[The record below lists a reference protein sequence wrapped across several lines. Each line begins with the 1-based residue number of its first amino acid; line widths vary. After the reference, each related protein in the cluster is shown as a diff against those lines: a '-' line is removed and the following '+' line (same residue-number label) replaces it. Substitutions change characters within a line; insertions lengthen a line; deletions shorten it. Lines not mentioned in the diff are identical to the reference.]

1 MRKPL
6 LLCSLLLIVSAVSQG
21 RTREHDYALIL
32 QEQAVARKTSS
43 RAMLRSAAAVSQLAR
58 VEAAQKSVSA
68 ELARRN
74 VRVTGSVQLLLNA
87 VFVRATRQQAEALSG
102 LPGVL
107 RVAYLPPI
115 HMNMNTAVDVVN
127 ATAAWNAAGGVENAG
142 AGVKI
147 AIIDSGIDHTH
158 PAFQD
163 SGLQAPSGFPKGETA
178 YTNGKIIVARSWV
191 SQLPFAD
198 LDPRDSKP
206 DDVTPRDHFGHGT
219 AIAAIAAGVR
229 NTGPAA
235 TITGIAPKA
244 WLGNYKII
252 GSPGVNDTTRA
263 PVLIQALEAAL
274 DDGMD
279 IATLSIGDPAVYGA
293 LQRETFCSD
302 VAGQLG
308 ACDVRAQAVEAAIAS
323 GMTVVVSAGNDGA
336 AGNLAPTLS
345 TINTPGT
352 APSAITV
359 GASTNAHLFYSR
371 VSASGQN
378 FDALFGD
385 GPRPAAPVIAP
396 LRDTGGQYCAL
407 PPAGSLQGAVAL
419 IERGGCS
426 FIDKVL
432 NAQDA
437 GAVGVVIVN
446 TASNTPIDP
455 VGLLSASI
463 PAAMVGN
470 SAGSA
475 LKSLAQAGASVTL
488 DTALHA
494 LPDTADVVAGFS
506 SRGPNINDFA
516 IKPELVAPGTGIYT
530 ATQNLDT
537 NSQIFDPSRYTG
549 VSSSSFAVPMA
560 AGAAALVKQ
569 LNSQFTPAQ
578 VKSALVNTANPNV
591 QDAGG
596 QARVAAVG
604 AGRLDVAAARAANAT
619 VEPATLGFGVI
630 GTGSLP
636 LTATLTVTNTG
647 STATTFAVAVTRRD
661 QDSRV
666 GIAVEPSSLQLA
678 AGASGTVSVRLTG
691 TVPAAG
697 SYEGAVTITG
707 GGTTLRVPYL
717 YLVGDGVANNIFP
730 VINGEFTGVINDIDW
745 LIGFKVV
752 DRYGVPVVNAPVQF
766 RVVSGGGR
774 ISEGDAATDKLGI
787 AAAWVDLGNVY
798 GDQIFSATAGGLT
811 TEFFG
816 WARPLPAISSG
827 GVVNAA
833 SGTVGRGLA
842 PGSYASIFG
851 SGMSDAAKA
860 LSTSSL
866 PLSMAGVS
874 VSFDATGISVP
885 GHLSYVGDTQ
895 VNVQIPW
902 ELRDQSSVQMKVTVW
917 DIPSALYTLQLNPY
931 SPAAFEYT
939 DPGTGGQLAAAL
951 DSNYGL
957 LTPANPARRGQTIQI
972 YANGLGPVN
981 PQPASGEPSPGA
993 EPLARTTA
1001 APTITIGGRPAQVLF
1016 SGLAPFFVGLY
1027 QLNVTV
1033 PADAPTGVQPVVISV
1048 GGVDS
1053 KPVNIPVQ

>member
-6 LLCSLLLIVSAVSQG
+6 LLCSLLVIASAASHG

-32 QEQAVARKTSS
+32 QDQAVARKTSS
-43 RAMLRSAAAVSQLAR
+43 RAMLRSAAAMSQLAR

-68 ELARRN
+68 ELSRRS
-74 VRVTGSVQLLLNA
+74 VRVTGSVQLLVNA
-87 VFVRATRQQAEALSG
+87 VFIRATRQQAEALSG
-102 LPGVL
+102 LPGVA

-115 HMNMNTAVDVVN
+115 HMNLNTAVDVVN

-163 SGLQAPSGFPKGETA
+163 AGLQAPSGFPKGETA

-206 DDVTPRDHFGHGT
+206 DDVTPRDRFGHGT

-229 NTGPAA
+229 NTGPTG

-263 PVLIQALEAAL
+263 PVLIQALEAAF

-279 IATLSIGDPAVYGA
+279 IAALSIGDPAVYGA

-302 VAGQLG
+302 DGTVAN
-308 ACDVRAQAVEAAIAS
+308 CDVRAQAVEAAIAS

-336 AGNLAPTLS
+336 SGNLAPTLAS
-345 TINTPGT
+345 INTPGT

-359 GASTNAHLFYSR
+359 GSSTNAHLFYSR
-371 VSASGQN
+371 VSASGQE

-385 GPRPAAPVIAP
+385 GPRPAAPVSAP

-407 PPAGSLQGAVAL
+407 PTAGSLQGAVAL

-437 GAVGVVIVN
+437 GAVGVVIIN
-446 TASNTPIDP
+446 TSSNTPIDP
-455 VGLLSASI
+455 IGLVSASI

-470 SAGSA
+470 SAGSP

-488 DTALHA
+488 DPALHA
-494 LPDTADVVAGFS
+494 LPDTADMVAGFS
-506 SRGPNINDFA
+506 SRGPNIHDFA

-530 ATQNLDT
+530 ATQNLDP
-537 NSQIFDPSRYTG
+537 NSQIYDPSRYTG

-569 LNSQFTPAQ
+569 RNSRLTPAQ

-619 VEPATLGFGVI
+619 VVPATLGFGVI

-636 LTATLTVTNTG
+636 LTTTLTVTNT
-647 STATTFAVAVTRRD
+647 SDVATTFAVAVNRRD
-661 QDSRV
+661 ADSRV
-666 GIAVEPSSLQLA
+666 GIAVEPTSLPLA
-678 AGASGTVSVRLTG
+678 GGASGTVSVRLTG
-691 TVPAAG
+691 TTPAAG
-697 SYEGAVTITG
+697 SYEGALTLTG

-717 YLVGDGVANNIFP
+717 YLVGDGVANNIIP
-730 VINGEFTGVINDIDW
+730 VINGEFTGVVNDIDW

-766 RVVSGGGR
+766 RVVSGGGQ
-774 ISEGDAATDKLGI
+774 IVEGDANTDRLGI
-787 AAAWVDLGNVY
+787 AAAWVDLGSVY
-798 GDQIFSATAGGLT
+798 GDQIFSATVGGLT

-833 SGTVGRGLA
+833 SGTVDRGLA

-874 VSFDATGISVP
+874 VSFDASGVSVP
-885 GHLSYVGDTQ
+885 GRLSYVSDGQ
-895 VNVQIPW
+895 VNAQIPW
-902 ELRDQSSVQMKVTVW
+902 ELRDKSSVQMKVTVW
-917 DIPSALYTLQLNPY
+917 DIPSALYTLQLNTY
-931 SPAAFEYT
+931 SPAIFEYT
-939 DPGTGGQLAAAL
+939 DPGASGQLAASLDANYAL
-951 DSNYGL
+951 I
-957 LTPANPARRGQTIQI
+957 TPANPARRGQPIQL
-972 YANGLGPVN
+972 YANGLGPVD

-993 EPLARTTA
+993 EPLSRTTTN
-1001 APTITIGGRPAQVLF
+1001 PTVTIGGRPAQVLF

-1048 GGVDS
+1048 GGVSS